1 MEAMQEDTKKEV
13 GGACES
19 DQAVEIAK
27 ETTNEALDS
36 ENKHKANTLPEGS
49 GEDKV
54 AEHPQA
60 EPMTETAEPGGAT
73 ETQPP
78 KPAQPTQLSV
88 RAYLESTGRNLGE
101 AKALH

>member
-13 GGACES
+13 GGACEA

-36 ENKHKANTLPEGS
+36 QNKDKANTLPEGS
-49 GEDKV
+49 AQDKG

-78 KPAQPTQLSV
+78 KPVQPTQLSV
-88 RAYLESTGRNLGE
+88 RAYLESTGRKLDE
-101 AKALH
+101 TEALH